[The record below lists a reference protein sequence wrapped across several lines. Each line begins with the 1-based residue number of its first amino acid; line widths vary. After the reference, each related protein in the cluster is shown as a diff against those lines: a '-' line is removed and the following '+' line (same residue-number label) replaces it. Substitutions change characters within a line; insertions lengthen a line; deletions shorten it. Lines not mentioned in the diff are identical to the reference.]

1 MNSDSVSW
9 SFDRTDVFAS
19 IGFGAQDC
27 KILNTKAD
35 DFIRAILEISPPN
48 NIQQLD
54 KAKATVSSSAPLYIP
69 GKRYHLNISATA
81 KNTLTMATAFVANA
95 YILHTLRLLDLA
107 AFLSSTGIQS
117 LIVQVTKL
125 SERQRIILDAI
136 CKLKRKNG
144 SPLHWP
150 TTEQIANNLH
160 MTTTEIQDELIPIQ
174 DKVVQYNA
182 ENKTWRIIL

>member
-1 MNSDSVSW
+1 MNSDNVSW

-19 IGFGAQDC
+19 LGFGAQDC

-48 NIQQLD
+48 TIEQLD
-54 KAKATVSSSAPLYIP
+54 KAKAAVSSSAPLYIP
-69 GKRYHLNISATA
+69 GKRYHLNLSATT
-81 KNTLTMATAFVANA
+81 KNTLIAATAFVAQA
-95 YILHTLRLLDLA
+95 CILHTLRLWDLTA
-107 AFLSSTGIQS
+107 VLSSTGIQS
-117 LIVQVTKL
+117 LMTQITKL

-144 SPLHWP
+144 SPLYWP
-150 TTEQIANNLH
+150 TTEQIAHKLH
-160 MTTTEIQDELIPIQ
+160 MATTEIQDELKPIQ
-174 DKVVQYNA
+174 DKVVQYNT